1 MRLKAP
7 DGTRLE
13 RTEEKA
19 KIALAE
25 LEKIVGKEHVSIS
38 SVYVG
43 QHPSLFSVSPIYLFM
58 AGPHEAVFQVA
69 LKDYHRDM
77 DDFKDEYRQ
86 HLKKLLPDVKV
97 SFEPIELTDKV
108 LSQGSPTPVEIRIA
122 GKNKKKKMSHF

>member
-1 MRLKAP
+1 LLLNIIGQDVFPKVNSSQFQMRLKAP

-97 SFEPIELTDKV
+97 SLN
-108 LSQGSPTPVEIRIA
+108 LS
-122 GKNKKKKMSHF
+122 N